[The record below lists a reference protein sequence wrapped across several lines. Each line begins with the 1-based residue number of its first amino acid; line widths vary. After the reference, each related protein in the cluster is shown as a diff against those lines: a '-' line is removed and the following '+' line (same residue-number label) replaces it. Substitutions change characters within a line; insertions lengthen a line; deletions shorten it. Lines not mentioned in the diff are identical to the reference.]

1 MSSFG
6 LGVAVAAIG
15 ALESVDELVV
25 EDDLLAPEAEPITPN
40 MISTRTTVS
49 ILCLANQFLLVTSLM
64 IDAPFY

>member
-1 MSSFG
+1 
-6 LGVAVAAIG
+6 
-15 ALESVDELVV
+15 
-25 EDDLLAPEAEPITPN
+25 